1 MVSGCEGDDG
11 PLIADEGESMLGY
24 FGRRLFGAL
33 DEDFGVG
40 DEASSEGGE
49 V

>member
-1 MVSGCEGDDG
+1 
-11 PLIADEGESMLGY
+11 MLGDLV
-24 FGRRLFGAL
+24 RRLFGAL
-33 DEDFGVG
+33 DKDLGVG